1 MSDPA
6 SLPASPEVAPLRPGL
21 PLPGL
26 RGGHLYRDLSEL
38 PACVSVSV
46 SVEIYADDQT
56 EAFVRPARPTSDPRA
71 PAAARH

>member
-6 SLPASPEVAPLRPGL
+6 RLPCAPEVAL

-26 RGGHLYRDLSEL
+26 RGGRLYRDLSEL
-38 PACVSVSV
+38 PACVTVSV

-56 EAFVRPARPTSDPRA
+56 EAFVRPARP
-71 PAAARH
+71 AAVRPDLVR

>member
-6 SLPASPEVAPLRPGL
+6 QLSFAPDVVL

-26 RGGHLYRDLSEL
+26 RGGRLYRDLSEL
-38 PACVSVSV
+38 PACVTVSV

-56 EAFVRPARPTSDPRA
+56 EAFVRPARP
-71 PAAARH
+71 AAARSDLARPGLVQ

>member
-6 SLPASPEVAPLRPGL
+6 RLPAAPEVAL

-26 RGGHLYRDLSEL
+26 RGGRLYRDLSEL
-38 PACVSVSV
+38 PACVTVSV

-56 EAFVRPARPTSDPRA
+56 EAFVRPARSGE
-71 PAAARH
+71 ARPGTRPLR